1 MENPMCSCGPESE
14 TAVHKRNWKKFE
26 NKNAVLFTMWN
37 LKSEIMFEY
46 GRLVLFRK
54 SAYFPITTPTL

>member
-14 TAVHKRNWKKFE
+14 TAVQKRNWKKLE

-46 GRLVLFRK
+46 ERLVLFRT